1 MEHISMNLSK
11 TPPFYYWDDDTL
23 VLNIIG
29 RPNSK
34 KDAIGVVIGHQLEVY
49 AAAIPRQGG
58 ATAHMIQY
66 LAGIFCVPKSAIVL
80 VFGEKNV
87 NKQLRIKSP
96 IKLPAVIHPGDYK
109 K

>member
-1 MEHISMNLSK
+1 MNLSK

-66 LAGIFCVPKSAIVL
+66 LAGIFCVPKVPLCWYL
-80 VFGEKNV
+80 VKKMSTNNSELN
-87 NKQLRIKSP
+87 
-96 IKLPAVIHPGDYK
+96 HPSNCPP
-109 K
+109 